1 MKALLSL
8 SFEFLKIPKIPK
20 IFNKKETYKSKLKLG
35 LSIEIFLRVCEKK
48 SQLLLEILLC
58 QKELPELRK

>member
-20 IFNKKETYKSKLKLG
+20 IFNKKETYQSKLKLG
-35 LSIEIFLRVCEKK
+35 LSIEIFLRVCGDSSMPKRTSWTEKIK
-48 SQLLLEILLC
+48 Y
-58 QKELPELRK
+58 